1 MYDPKI
7 LPNEIFERRQQIGVD
22 NSIRLLTEIL
32 HLEEDNKKR
41 ADALKYM
48 YLFSKENPSIM
59 EDCFDSLENILIS
72 DDNIEIKCETAKLIG
87 KLRLKSGLG
96 PLKWVLNNIKNV
108 PSLRTAVLKAIK
120 KIKFEEDEI
129 DLFINELNS
138 PFNSVKEFI
147 KNQLLSVPPDI
158 LIRKLLESLK
168 IESFSNEMK
177 TEIIKLIG
185 IGLSSINITFDD
197 SSFIKTKYPEIFLH
211 LHEYKDI
218 LLDEILRILKSDDE
232 ELLNSTIIILNLLGS
247 EIHEEIKKLLLTND
261 FIIKKNA
268 ITIVGKLQIK
278 DAIDLLIHNLDN
290 MYNEVSIAS
299 IETLGELGD
308 LRAVPELLNILN
320 IEDVNFEYSDID
332 MKFKIIDSVKK
343 IYSKDKNTSYDY
355 LYEFIEK
362 ENDAIKE
369 CVAFILGE
377 IGKKEFTEILIEALK
392 NRNLEVKKNVIIALG
407 KIGDVRA
414 LNHLLQIL
422 KDPNAYWLIKKVAMD
437 AIFNIF
443 QANWYKFKLENNE
456 TIKRTFNKV
465 RAEITDYLN
474 QNGNGDFKVKLSI
487 IKFLEKYG
495 DLTSLDALMKRLND
509 FYRIVRIHASNAI
522 KKIEERFD
530 ESENKDG

>member
-177 TEIIKLIG
+177 TEII
-185 IGLSSINITFDD
+185 
-197 SSFIKTKYPEIFLH
+197 
-211 LHEYKDI
+211 
-218 LLDEILRILKSDDE
+218 RILKSDDE

-278 DAIDLLIHNLDN
+278 DAIDLLIQ
-290 MYNEVSIAS
+290 
-299 IETLGELGD
+299 
-308 LRAVPELLNILN
+308 
-320 IEDVNFEYSDID
+320 DVNFEYSDID

-355 LYEFIEK
+355 LYEFMEK
-362 ENDAIKE
+362 DNDAIKE

-392 NRNLEVKKNVIIALG
+392 NRNLEIKKNVIIALG

-422 KDPNAYWLIKKVAMD
+422 KDPDTYWLIKKVAMD

-474 QNGNGDFKVKLSI
+474 QNGNSDFKVKLSI
-487 IKFLEKYG
+487 IKFLEQYG
-495 DLTSLDALMKRLND
+495 DLTSLNALMKRLND
-509 FYRIVRIHASNAI
+509 FYRVVRIHASNAI